1 MMGRQEASDRLF
13 YDFCLEDHVPANH
26 LLRQLDQVLTFDRIR
41 ASLAPHYSH
50 TGRPSID
57 PELMLRMM
65 LIGYAYGIRSE
76 RRLCEEVHLNL
87 AYRWLCRLGLEGSVP
102 DHSTFSK
109 NRYGRFQES
118 GIYRTLFEDVVRQCQ
133 GAGLVGGEGFAVD
146 GTVIMADANR
156 DRRVPSTEEL
166 RMMVTTEPV
175 SRPVRAWL
183 DALDNALPSG
193 ENPTGQASPACISTT
208 DPESAR
214 NNKHGHS
221 SFGYFS
227 NYLIDMQHAVIV
239 DVEATPARLSQEIV
253 AARGMLDRT
262 AETHG
267 LTPQRLAADKAYGTG
282 QFLSWLLDRKVQP
295 HIPVLDRHSQTN
307 GMFPREA
314 FIYNPQ
320 KDEYTCPQGRPLTWS
335 GTDHKKRAYSYRA
348 AEDDCSG
355 CPQKSKCTH
364 SKFRSIHRNFDEE
377 TRNLVRALH
386 GTDAYERSQRERKK
400 VEMLFAHLK
409 QHLGLRRLKLRGLTG
424 ATEECLLAA
433 TVQNLKRLIKLRPP
447 DIGGTCLPNA
457 A

>member
-1 MMGRQEASDRLF
+1 MMGRQEVSDRLF

-26 LLRQLDQVLTFDRIR
+26 LLRQLDQVLAFDRIR
-41 ASLAPHYSH
+41 AALAPHYSH
-50 TGRPSID
+50 TGRPSVD
-57 PELMLRMM
+57 PELMLRIM

-87 AYRWLCRLGLEGSVP
+87 AYRWFCRLGLEGSVP

-156 DRRVPSTEEL
+156 DSRVPSAEEL
-166 RMMVTTEPV
+166 RAMATTESV
-175 SRPVRAWL
+175 TRPVRAWL
-183 DALDNALPSG
+183 EALDEALRSG
-193 ENPTGQASPACISTT
+193 ENPAGRASPACISTT

-227 NYLIDMQHAVIV
+227 N
-239 DVEATPARLSQEIV
+239 
-253 AARGMLDRT
+253 
-262 AETHG
+262 
-267 LTPQRLAADKAYGTG
+267 
-282 QFLSWLLDRKVQP
+282 
-295 HIPVLDRHSQTN
+295 
-307 GMFPREA
+307 
-314 FIYNPQ
+314 
-320 KDEYTCPQGRPLTWS
+320 
-335 GTDHKKRAYSYRA
+335 
-348 AEDDCSG
+348 

-364 SKFRSIHRNFDEE
+364 SQFRSIHRNFDEE
-377 TRNLVRALH
+377 TRDQVRALH

-447 DIGGTCLPNA
+447 DIGGTCLLSA